1 MDHLIKNETV
11 VVISDLHV
19 ADPDIDPN
27 VKKKG
32 LDDFNQDADFERLL
46 GEVIPKRA
54 GSPSTLIINGD
65 FIDFIQILPSLGRH
79 SAGDRFGVTEN
90 ESVLKLQRAFA
101 GHPRV
106 FDSLATFLSDGGQV
120 LVMPG
125 NHDIDFHWPQ
135 VFEEFRKR
143 LGNVPEPQLKFI
155 KEGKIE
161 EHRIYVEHGN
171 QYSFDNRFDS
181 WLNPILDAPDGRR
194 RIERPWG
201 TLFLDLI
208 YNDIKDLYPFSN
220 KVYPHA
226 DLAWIALRSFKD
238 DKNVSAKAI
247 AKLMIFFSTKG
258 KRFLWERFLGADDNR
273 PVAMEAVWKRMGAV
287 EDDRR
292 AEISAEINAITGSQD
307 GVSPVGSATGQSVML
322 GRTDDWGMGKRRRE
336 LLQSGQVDLVV
347 FGHTHTAVDGNQKP
361 SFGPGDPR
369 RSFNTGSWVPRIPIG
384 EFETPKWRDLET
396 KPGVPNIHYLLIN
409 LTPQP
414 TASLEPLLPP
424 DNTGGPP

>member
-1 MDHLIKNETV
+1 MDHLITNDTV

-19 ADPDIDPN
+19 ADPDVDPN

-32 LDDFNQDADFERLL
+32 LDDFNGDAAFERLL
-46 GEVIPKRA
+46 GDVIPKRA
-54 GSPSTLIINGD
+54 GSAATLIINGD

-106 FDSLATFLSDGGQV
+106 FDSLAKFLSDGGQV

-143 LGNVPEPQLKFI
+143 LGNVPEPRLRFVKEGSI
-155 KEGKIE
+155 KEQ
-161 EHRIYVEHGN
+161 RIYVEHGN

-181 WLNPILDAPDGRR
+181 WMNPILEAPDGRR

-220 KVYPHA
+220 KVYPHGE
-226 DLAWIALRSFKD
+226 LAWIALRSFKN

-247 AKLMIFFSTKG
+247 AQLMVFFARKG
-258 KRFLWERFLGADDNR
+258 KRFLWERMMGADENR
-273 PVAMEAVWKRMGAV
+273 PVAMESVWERVGSVDA
-287 EDDRR
+287 DRR
-292 AEISAEINAITGSQD
+292 EEITAQISALIGETE
-307 GVSPVGSATGQSVML
+307 GVISPSGPPAGQSVML
-322 GRTDDWGMGKRRRE
+322 GRNDDWGMGKRRHE
-336 LLQSGQVDLVV
+336 LLTSGEFDIVV
-347 FGHTHTAVDGNQKP
+347 FGHTHTAVDGNKRP
-361 SFGPGDPR
+361 SFGTEDAR
-369 RSFNTGSWVPRIPIG
+369 RSFNTGSWVPSIPIG
-384 EFETPKWRDLET
+384 EFENPTWADLET
-396 KPGVPNIHYLLIN
+396 KASLPDIHYLLID
-409 LTPQP
+409 LKPHP
-414 TASLEPLLPP
+414 TASLETL
-424 DNTGGPP
+424 TS